1 MADHGDW
8 ILKIIS
14 GPHQGVEEMLP
25 DGRLLVGTDP
35 DCSIVLHDVLIAPQ
49 HFALTRKG
57 GSVIVEALGGR
68 TYCGGKRVTVP
79 TAVPA
84 FSFVTAGTTHVVVG
98 PAAGSWPLLS
108 SADAPE
114 LEKDPP
120 PAPATPAAAPAGR
133 APAALSPAASGAP
146 AAPTTPGTPAAPTPE
161 QRRRAWWMVGFG
173 GTLLAVWLVLWLLLR
188 PAPSEPI
195 RPSPKARSERVLG
208 SLPGGNRLRIEERG
222 DLLVISGYLDSDAA
236 HRDLIAALR
245 AEVPEATLRLW
256 STPRL
261 VETARAFL
269 ASRKLNL
276 TLTPGE
282 NGELKIAGTAPS
294 APEWEITRQMLLAEV
309 PGLQNIIAEVT
320 APKEPGRGSKAA
332 TEPTVAPDK
341 ALTVIALQTLPEAPA
356 WVRLA
361 NGAIYFA
368 GGRFQGI
375 ATFTGLEGARARFEH
390 DGGAALF
397 GLGDDLAGLLPAD
410 PAKRGSTRLEPGS
423 RRAGPLAPAAAPSPT
438 PAPPPAPTPAP
449 PPAPT
454 PAPTSTPAQG
464 LSDTRPVA
472 GQPVPVAATQPIP
485 AETTPAPA
493 PAVPAIPFPA
503 ATPPPAT
510 NTPAAPLPAPVP
522 AVVATPAPAA
532 LVPAA
537 ETPPPAAPGAPKV
550 SPAPAPTTIQ
560 PGASS
565 PVPAPDGPV
574 AVPTTA
580 PTDAP
585 VTAPG
590 TTVATPPTPAA
601 AVTATDAPAPA
612 AAVAPEPTP
621 APVTTPTLP
630 VANSLVPG
638 SNAPVAAATTA
649 PTEVKAS
656 EPTPLLVATA
666 PVGAAPAESSAA
678 PTPASPTAA
687 PVTAPSTTV
696 ATPPTPAAAV
706 PAADAPAPAAA
717 VDSEATPLPAPSP
730 APTVARLPAP
740 LPALPAE
747 YVKNPTEAKIRLISD
762 ALAARDAGDLAAA
775 QRALA
780 LLAQLVPND
789 PSVLRF
795 RADIEARVLAQRQAR
810 PTPAL

>member
-25 DGRLLVGTDP
+25 EGRLLVGTDP

-98 PAAGSWPLLS
+98 PAAGNWPLLS

-114 LEKDPP
+114 LEKEPP
-120 PAPATPAAAPAGR
+120 LAPATPAAAPAGS
-133 APAALSPAASGAP
+133 APATLSPTASVAP
-146 AAPTTPGTPAAPTPE
+146 AAPTTPTAPTPE

-173 GTLLAVWLVLWLLLR
+173 GTLLAVWLILWLLLR

-195 RPSPKARSERVLG
+195 RPSPKARTERVLG
-208 SLPGGNRLRIEERG
+208 SLPGGNRIRIEERG

-269 ASRKLNL
+269 ATRKLNL

-294 APEWEITRQMLLAEV
+294 DSEWEVARQMLLAEV
-309 PGLQNIIAEVT
+309 PGLQNIIEEVT
-320 APKEPGRGSKAA
+320 APKERVKGSKAS
-332 TEPTVAPDK
+332 TEPAAAPDK

-361 NGAIYFA
+361 NGAVYFA

-375 ATFTGLEGARARFEH
+375 ATFTGLEGAQARFEH

-397 GLGDDLAGLLPAD
+397 GLGDDLAVLLPAG
-410 PAKRGSTRLEPGS
+410 PAEGGPSRLEPAS
-423 RRAGPLAPAAAPSPT
+423 RRAALPPPVVATAPTPT
-438 PAPPPAPTPAP
+438 PAPAQPAPTTTLAPGLSDTKPVEPTPTPVAATRPVPPEATSSPAPPAPVRPAPAATPTPDTTVAATPTPASVVPANEAATPAATVPAEPAPARTPAPAQTVASSPAPATPPAVPAAMPSEAESFEPAPITVAAPAP
-449 PPAPT
+449 PPEAPT
-454 PAPTSTPAQG
+454 P
-464 LSDTRPVA
+464 
-472 GQPVPVAATQPIP
+472 
-485 AETTPAPA
+485 
-493 PAVPAIPFPA
+493 
-503 ATPPPAT
+503 
-510 NTPAAPLPAPVP
+510 
-522 AVVATPAPAA
+522 
-532 LVPAA
+532 
-537 ETPPPAAPGAPKV
+537 
-550 SPAPAPTTIQ
+550 
-560 PGASS
+560 
-565 PVPAPDGPV
+565 
-574 AVPTTA
+574 
-580 PTDAP
+580 
-585 VTAPG
+585 
-590 TTVATPPTPAA
+590 
-601 AVTATDAPAPA
+601 
-612 AAVAPEPTP
+612 
-621 APVTTPTLP
+621 
-630 VANSLVPG
+630 
-638 SNAPVAAATTA
+638 
-649 PTEVKAS
+649 
-656 EPTPLLVATA
+656 VATA
-666 PVGAAPAESSAA
+666 QADASAA
-678 PTPASPTAA
+678 PTPASPA
-687 PVTAPSTTV
+687 PVATVV
-696 ATPPTPAAAV
+696 ATPTPTPAAPATEAATSAAV
-706 PAADAPAPAAA
+706 VSPEPIPAPALAPAQPVASSPAPAA
-717 VDSEATPLPAPSP
+717 EAPVAAAPEPLPP
-730 APTVARLPAP
+730 
-740 LPALPAE
+740 LPAE

-762 ALAARDAGDLAAA
+762 ALQARDVGDLAAA
-775 QRALA
+775 QRALS
-780 LLAQLVPND
+780 LLAQLLPND
-789 PSVLRF
+789 GAVLRL
-795 RADIEARVLAQRQAR
+795 RTDIEAHVLAQQQVR

>member
-133 APAALSPAASGAP
+133 APAALSPAASVAP

-222 DLLVISGYLDSDAA
+222 DLLVISGYLDSDTA

-269 ASRKLNL
+269 ASRKLTL

-375 ATFTGLEGARARFEH
+375 ATFTGLEGAKARFEH

-449 PPAPT
+449 
-454 PAPTSTPAQG
+454 TSTPAQG

-485 AETTPAPA
+485 VETTPAPA

-522 AVVATPAPAA
+522 AVVAAPAPAT

-537 ETPPPAAPGAPKV
+537 ETPPPAAPGAPEV

-590 TTVATPPTPAA
+590 TNVATPPTPAA
-601 AVTATDAPAPA
+601 AVT
-612 AAVAPEPTP
+612 
-621 APVTTPTLP
+621 
-630 VANSLVPG
+630 
-638 SNAPVAAATTA
+638 
-649 PTEVKAS
+649 
-656 EPTPLLVATA
+656 
-666 PVGAAPAESSAA
+666 
-678 PTPASPTAA
+678 
-687 PVTAPSTTV
+687 
-696 ATPPTPAAAV
+696 
-706 PAADAPAPAAA
+706 AADAPAPAAA

-730 APTVARLPAP
+730 APMVARLPAPAVPEAAPAAAPAP

-810 PTPAL
+810 PPPAL